1 VQERRRPT
9 FLKKNVGA
17 VKDRKP
23 YGSRK
28 PKNVRERK
36 QAISFLG
43 SLNGKTLKHT
53 KTTEA
58 EK

>member
-1 VQERRRPT
+1 MEEDAASGGTRRLGGVEVQERRRPT

-28 PKNVRERK
+28 PKNVRG
-36 QAISFLG
+36 G
-43 SLNGKTLKHT
+43 SKP
-53 KTTEA
+53 
-58 EK
+58 